1 MGALDQLLGALLL
14 GTWLASILYG
24 MVVIE
29 AFKYFTLC
37 SDDSWSR
44 KSLMIVTLGFCTAAL
59 IGDYGTAYFP
69 TVTFWGD
76 VQGLA
81 TVFWSLPLSSFA
93 NTVLASIVDCYLV
106 YRLYT
111 LSKNIW
117 STLFLY
123 ALILLALGGYL
134 VVFVLLST
142 GRSITHRSTLTIG
155 AVINFTSVAVVGE
168 LSPLTSSSA
177 DKHLIQ
183 ITDVLT
189 AAGLIWKLRTMRS
202 SFPQTNTFL
211 NRVMTGA
218 LQTGS
223 ITAVCSLLIL
233 ATFLNNP
240 DTDISTFFM
249 FQFGPLYTLTLLFN
263 FNLRRGPDSLGART
277 SGSRTGVTTN
287 TMHMDG
293 IHVHRTAVVTIDPID
308 TAVGASHRR
317 LDDLEECKRDLKHD
331 SDEPLGARTM
341 KN

>member
-24 MVVIE
+24 MVVME

-44 KSLMIVTLGFCTAAL
+44 KSLMIVTLAFCTAAL

-76 VQGLA
+76 VQALV
-81 TVFWSLPLSSFA
+81 TVFWPLPLSSFA
-93 NTVLASIVDCYLV
+93 NTVLASVVDCYLV

-134 VVFVLLST
+134 VVFVLLAT
-142 GRSITHRSTLTIG
+142 GRSITHRPTLTIG
-155 AVINFTSVAVVGE
+155 AVINFTSVAVV
-168 LSPLTSSSA
+168 
-177 DKHLIQ
+177 
-183 ITDVLT
+183 DVLT

-223 ITAVCSLLIL
+223 LTAVCSLLIL

-263 FNLRRGPDSLGART
+263 FNLRRGPDSLATRT

-293 IHVHRTAVVTIDPID
+293 IHVHRTAIVTMDPID
-308 TAVGASHRR
+308 TVVDASDRR
-317 LDDLEECKRDLKHD
+317 LDDLEGGKRDLKHD